1 LKEIK
6 FSFVTDLPSSDERN
20 SLFLKNNKNKGI
32 MKVSTTKYPLEI
44 KFATLKMVRKT
55 TKLLVHSRYIEKY
68 SSK

>member
-1 LKEIK
+1 
-6 FSFVTDLPSSDERN
+6 TDLPSSDERN
-20 SLFLKNNKNKGI
+20 SLFLKNNKNKGT
-32 MKVSTTKYPLEI
+32 MKVSATKYPLEI